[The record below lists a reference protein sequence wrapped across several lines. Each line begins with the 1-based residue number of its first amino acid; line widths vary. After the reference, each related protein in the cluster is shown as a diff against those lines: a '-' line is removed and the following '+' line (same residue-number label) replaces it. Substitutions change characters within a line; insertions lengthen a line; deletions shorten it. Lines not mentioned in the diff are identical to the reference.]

1 MLQSGLSVV
10 ANHALPIVYG
20 DLRIACAYRMDF
32 VVEDQVVIELK
43 SVMRLEKIHVS
54 QLLTYLKLSGYHV
67 GLLINFN
74 VSVLQHGIRRVMNDP
89 PS

>member
-10 ANHALPIVYG
+10 ANQALPIVYG

-54 QLLTYLKLSGYHV
+54 QLLTYLNY
-67 GLLINFN
+67 
-74 VSVLQHGIRRVMNDP
+74 RVIM
-89 PS
+89 